1 MIEAIKKIVSNMLEN
16 SKLSKLEFGTVER
29 VEPLKIRIDQK
40 KVINASQL
48 MLSHLVRDYYVD
60 ITVQHSTDSIYG
72 DWDTSHTHPGAGK
85 NVIPIDHEH
94 EYKGRK
100 KIMMHYSLKKGE
112 KLVVKG
118 KHFLYNM
125 NYKEN
130 WQTVLKLKERYT
142 PDVTI
147 LNVED
152 NNDKVAT
159 FIIPDS
165 DNVFEDYPYEITITN
180 DIGQESAP
188 FNQEINIEE
197 RVPTS
202 TPLSV
207 IKAVVVK
214 KDVPLYKTVDIT
226 FNRMI
231 RDASIKAFVFPKL
244 TNSIILYGYRSKIAT
259 SITLSDD
266 QYNYLVNEL
275 PKGYVIIKE
284 NGKEYKAEFSL
295 EKGN

>member
-1 MIEAIKKIVSNMLEN
+1 M
-16 SKLSKLEFGTVER
+16 
-29 VEPLKIRIDQK
+29 
-40 KVINASQL
+40 
-48 MLSHLVRDYYVD
+48 
-60 ITVQHSTDSIYG
+60 
-72 DWDTSHTHPGAGK
+72 
-85 NVIPIDHEH
+85 
-94 EYKGRK
+94 
-100 KIMMHYSLKKGE
+100 
-112 KLVVKG
+112 
-118 KHFLYNM
+118 
-125 NYKEN
+125 
-130 WQTVLKLKERYT
+130 
-142 PDVTI
+142 
-147 LNVED
+147 
-152 NNDKVAT
+152 
-159 FIIPDS
+159 
-165 DNVFEDYPYEITITN
+165 
-180 DIGQESAP
+180 
-188 FNQEINIEE
+188 
-197 RVPTS
+197 
-202 TPLSV
+202 SV